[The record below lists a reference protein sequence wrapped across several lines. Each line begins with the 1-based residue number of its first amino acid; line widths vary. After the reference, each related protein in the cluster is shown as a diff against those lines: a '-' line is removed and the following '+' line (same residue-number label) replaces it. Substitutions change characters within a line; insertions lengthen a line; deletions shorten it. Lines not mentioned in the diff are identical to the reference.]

1 MKIDLTGKTAIVTGG
16 YGAIGSAMC
25 EYFVEAG
32 ANVVV
37 VGRNAKKGEE
47 FVQHLVNDMNGKAA
61 YVYGDVSSYESMET
75 MVAETVKTFGTLDI
89 LINNA
94 GINVGADGRAYVD
107 GFKDED
113 WDSIVHTDLYGVY
126 YCSKAA
132 IKQMI
137 KQGNGGRIVNIASIV
152 GEASLRNQCAFNAA
166 KAGVINMTKSMAMEL
181 AKHEINVNCICP
193 GSIMFE
199 GTRKI
204 FYKDPVS
211 AEKMMSHIPQHRAGD
226 PEDIAGMT
234 IMLSS
239 DKIKYMTG
247 DVVTIDGGWIAGY
260 SCDGLE

>member
-37 VGRNAKKGEE
+37 VGRNAQKGEE
-47 FVQHLVNDMNGKAA
+47 FVKHLTEDLGGKAL
-61 YVYGDVSSYESMET
+61 YVRGDVSSYESMEN
-75 MVAETVKTFGTLDI
+75 MVAKTVETFGSVDI

-94 GINVGADGRAYVD
+94 GINVGPSGRAFID
-107 GFKDED
+107 GFSDED
-113 WDSIVHTDLYGVY
+113 WDRIVHTDLYGVY

-137 KQGNGGRIVNIASIV
+137 AQGNGGRIVNIASIV
-152 GEASLRNQCAFNAA
+152 GEASLRNQSAFNAA
-166 KAGVINMTKSMAMEL
+166 KAGVINMTKTMAIEL
-181 AKHEINVNCICP
+181 AQHKINVNCICP
-193 GSIMFE
+193 GSVMFE
-199 GTRKI
+199 LTREL
-204 FYKDPVS
+204 FYADPVA

>member
-1 MKIDLTGKTAIVTGG
+1 MKRLEGKVALVTGAARGIG
-16 YGAIGSAMC
+16 YGIATKLAENGATVVICDIMEDVVAESAKQLAA
-25 EYFVEAG
+25 ETGAKVDYVV
-32 ANVVV
+32 ANVADSASVDAMIATV
-37 VGRNAKKGEE
+37 IERHG
-47 FVQHLVNDMNGKAA
+47 QLHILV
-61 YVYGDVSSYESMET
+61 
-75 MVAETVKTFGTLDI
+75 
-89 LINNA
+89 NNA
-94 GINVGADGRAYVD
+94 GINRDGMLHKMTNENWDAVIAVDLSSVFYCTRA
-107 GFKDED
+107 
-113 WDSIVHTDLYGVY
+113 
-126 YCSKAA
+126 AA
-132 IKQMI
+132 NHMREK
-137 KQGNGGRIVNIASIV
+137 GYGRIVNIASIV

-247 DVVTIDGGWIAGY
+247 DIVTIDGGWIAGY